1 MGMKEA
7 VLGEA
12 ADRPLRRTALIR
24 RIRRRHPLAGWQERS
39 TETTVD
45 ALRREGLLAGVDAA
59 VVPADEPA
67 DPREDP
73 TPLQTTAA
81 GRDQLRAWQRT
92 SSPTRPFRED
102 LLLQIAA
109 SDEQDLPELDA
120 MVRARLTTVAALEAE
135 IDEPMPVSTG
145 DAADWRQR
153 RLLVARAL
161 DLGVLDGLARGLR
174 RAHAEIVD
182 AMERDSH
189 QPRTRGR

>member
-1 MGMKEA
+1 MREA

-12 ADRPLRRTALIR
+12 AERPLRRTALIR
-24 RIRRRHPLAGWQERS
+24 RIRRRHPLAGWQARS

-45 ALRREGLLAGVDAA
+45 ALRREGLLAGVDVAVAA
-59 VVPADEPA
+59 VDEPV

-92 SSPTRPFRED
+92 SSPPRPFRDD

-109 SDEQDLPELDA
+109 SDERDLPELDE
-120 MVRARLTTVAALEAE
+120 MLRTRLTTVAALEAE
-135 IDEPMPVSTG
+135 IDEPMPVPTVA
-145 DAADWRQR
+145 AADWRQR

-174 RAHAEIVD
+174 RAHAEIVN
-182 AMERDSH
+182 AMEGDAS
-189 QPRTRGR
+189 QSRTGGR